1 LRDHGHLNDTT
12 NTMDVTSSALVL
24 ILITLV
30 AGTVNGALGYGF
42 SSITVPVALLFYTN
56 RVLNPALV
64 WVEVVLNAYVLWVNR
79 ASVPQVWRRVVPMI
93 LGLAPGVVLGT
104 ALVHRVQPGWLKL
117 ATFIVLLPLIL
128 LQAAGFRRPIKAERR
143 FGLFF
148 GGGLGVLY
156 SVTTIS
162 GPPLALML
170 SNQGLTK
177 QDFRAGLGLV
187 RLAESTFTAVAYYF
201 AGMFSVE
208 SAGLLPYILPSL
220 VVGIPL
226 GVRVIRHVRPE
237 TFRRVCMSFDAWVVG
252 FGISTLLRQLHVIE
266 THAAFFV
273 LAAVGLL
280 DTWLLYRFFHAK
292 TPEAAPHARRR
303 LAAAASN
310 SSPIPASSPPL
321 LNDVS
326 ARVT

>member
-1 LRDHGHLNDTT
+1 
-12 NTMDVTSSALVL
+12 MDVTSSAIAL
-24 ILITLV
+24 ILITLL

-64 WVEVVLNAYVLWVNR
+64 WVEVVLNSYVVWVNR

-93 LGLAPGVVLGT
+93 VGLALGV

-128 LQAAGFRRPIKAERR
+128 LQAAGFRRPIRDELRV
-143 FGLFF
+143 GLFF

-162 GPPLALML
+162 GPPLAVML

-201 AGMFSVE
+201 AGMFSIE
-208 SAGLLPYILPSL
+208 SAGLLPLILPSL

-226 GVRVIRHVRPE
+226 GVRIIRQVRPE

-252 FGISTLLRQLHVIE
+252 FAISTLLRQLHVIE
-266 THAAFFV
+266 TNAAYSV
-273 LAAVGLL
+273 LALVGLV
-280 DTWLLYRFFHAK
+280 DFWLLYRFFRHQPLGAIA
-292 TPEAAPHARRR
+292 TGPQPAPQ
-303 LAAAASN
+303 
-310 SSPIPASSPPL
+310 
-321 LNDVS
+321 
-326 ARVT
+326 TQ